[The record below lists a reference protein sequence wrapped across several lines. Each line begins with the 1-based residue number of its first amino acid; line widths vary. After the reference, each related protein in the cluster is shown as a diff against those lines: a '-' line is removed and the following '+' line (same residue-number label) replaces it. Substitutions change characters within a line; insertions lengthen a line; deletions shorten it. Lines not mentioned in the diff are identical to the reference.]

1 MVGCSALREQISQH
15 MQDVARPDMPTH
27 LDGKAFTCVLV
38 DHGEH
43 LERLAVMG
51 TPLYEVIGPYLVP
64 PARPQTNAQSVFSHP
79 LPAGD

>member
-15 MQDVARPDMPTH
+15 MQDVARPDMPIH

-43 LERLAVMG
+43 PERPAVMG

-64 PARPQTNAQSVFSHP
+64 PARPQTNAQSAFSHP